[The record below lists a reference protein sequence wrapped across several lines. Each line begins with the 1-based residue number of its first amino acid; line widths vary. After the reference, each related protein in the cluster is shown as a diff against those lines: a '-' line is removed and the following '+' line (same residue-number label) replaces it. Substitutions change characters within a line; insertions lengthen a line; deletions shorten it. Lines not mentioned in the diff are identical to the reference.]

1 MDLNQFLANAASPAP
16 ATTSTVALD
25 KTALLAKFLALGA
38 KAYETTSIWERTTTV
53 IDVLPID
60 GTLAKLV
67 KEESGPGWQIQLN
80 LGKVIFAE
88 VVKEDR
94 AAAANGYPNWK
105 IDHFIASA
113 DFRAVAL
120 SNGTIVTVEEFEK
133 NKVALEAAGIVK
145 ATTLNGKPRADGG
158 DIFIPKF
165 DPSKPVEQQ
174 EKSVK
179 FVASKV

>member
-1 MDLNQFLANAASPAP
+1 MDLTAMLANAQAGSAPAP
-16 ATTSTVALD
+16 TTGID
-25 KTALLAKFLALGA
+25 KAGLLAKFLALGA

-60 GTLAKLV
+60 GNIAKLV
-67 KEESGPGWQIQLN
+67 PEASGGGWQIQLN
-80 LGKVIFAE
+80 LGKVVFAE
-88 VVKEDR
+88 VVRDDR

-105 IDHFIASA
+105 IDHFIANA

-165 DPSKPVEQQ
+165 DPSKPVDEQ

>member
-1 MDLNQFLANAASPAP
+1 MDLNQFM
-16 ATTSTVALD
+16 TRTSSNETSLD
-25 KTALLAKFLALGA
+25 LKKLLDTFLALGA
-38 KAYETTSIWERTTTV
+38 KTYKSTSIWEKTVTV
-53 IDVLPID
+53 IDVLPVD
-60 GTLAKLV
+60 GKIAKLV
-67 KEESGPGWQIQLN
+67 PETTGPGWQLQLN
-80 LGKVIFAE
+80 LEGQILFAE
-88 VVKEDR
+88 IVKEDR
-94 AAAANGYPNWK
+94 PAAANGYPQWK
-105 IDHFIASA
+105 IDHYIASE

-165 DPSKPVEQQ
+165 DPSKPAKEQ
-174 EKSVK
+174 EKSFK